1 MTLDHLWAGWRSP
14 YMKAA
19 TGPEE
24 TSPLRRRE
32 GQSLFEAILGS
43 GRPDDETFIVWRG
56 PTCFVILNAYPYTSG
71 HVLVLPNRAV
81 ADLDGLTDDESA
93 ELWSS
98 ARAAVSAIT
107 KAYSCEGVNLGMNL
121 GQAGGAG
128 VPDHLHIH
136 VLPRWSGDT
145 NFMTTVAETRVMPET
160 LSETWQK
167 LRDAWPA

>member
-1 MTLDHLWAGWRSP
+1 MSFDHLWAGWRSP
-14 YMKAA
+14 YMQAA
-19 TGPEE
+19 TGPAE

-81 ADLDGLTDDESA
+81 AELDGLTEEEAA
-93 ELWSS
+93 ELWSG
-98 ARAAVSAIT
+98 ARAAVSAIR

-121 GQAGGAG
+121 GLAGGAG

-160 LSETWQK
+160 LTETWQK